1 VLLKE
6 IGLGYS
12 AQFIEAFL
20 YAARLHADQRRKGT
34 GQIPYINHLMAV
46 AVNVAEYGGDENQ
59 VIAGLL
65 HDAAEDQG
73 GRPRL
78 EDIRQHFG
86 DDVAGLV
93 EACTDTF
100 ESPKPQWRARK
111 EAYLAHLRQASP
123 RVLLL
128 SAADK
133 LHNARTIVADLRREG
148 LTSFDKFN
156 GGRDGTLWYYREL
169 TRIYLEMGCGPI
181 AEELERVV
189 NEMHASS

>member
-1 VLLKE
+1 LLKE

-20 YAARLHADQRRKGT
+20 YAVRLHADQRRKGT

-46 AVNVAEYGGDENQ
+46 AVNVAEYGGDESQ
-59 VIAGLL
+59 IIAAFL

-111 EAYLAHLRQASP
+111 EAYLAHLSHASP

-148 LTSFDKFN
+148 LACFDRFK
-156 GGRDGTLWYYREL
+156 GGRDGTQWYYREL
-169 TRIYLEMGCGPI
+169 ARIYLEMGCGPI

-189 NEMHASS
+189 NETHALS